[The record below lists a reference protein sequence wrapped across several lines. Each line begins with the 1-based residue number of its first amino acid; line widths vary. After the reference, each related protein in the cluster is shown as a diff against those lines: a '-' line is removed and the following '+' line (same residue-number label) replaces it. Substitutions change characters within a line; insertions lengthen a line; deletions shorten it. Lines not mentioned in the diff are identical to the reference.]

1 MKFSSLQEN
10 LKNALQVTGH
20 LSGKNI
26 NLPILNNILIEAKNG
41 EIKFISTDLEIGIVS
56 QVRGKIEKEG
66 SFTVDAK
73 IISEYISL
81 LPNKKVDIELKE
93 NELLIKSENYKT
105 NIKGIAADDYPLIPY
120 IEKKESY
127 KVEIGEFK
135 KALNQI
141 VFAVSNSET
150 RMELTGV
157 LFSFYNNILTLA
169 ATDSFRLA
177 ERKVKIKNDLQDKN
191 EKSIIIPAKTVQE
204 IMKIISVVKNENF
217 EEKNNNIE
225 FYLSENQILIT
236 IGNNELVSRLIEGI
250 YPDYQQI
257 IPSKSET
264 TVLINRGELIRAIK
278 AASIFSKSGS
288 NDVNLDFPSGKNQVV
303 ISSTSGQS
311 GDNITELDA
320 QVNGQDNGILV
331 NYRYLLDGL
340 NAIDR
345 ENVKIKITN
354 SNTPC
359 LVKGEGDE
367 EYLYIVMPIKQ

>member
-26 NLPILNNILIEAKNG
+26 NLPILNNVLVEAKEG
-41 EIKFISTDLEIGIVS
+41 EIKFIATDLEIGVVS

-66 SFTVDAK
+66 AFTVDAR

-105 NIKGIAADDYPLIPY
+105 NIKGMAADDYPLIPY

-127 KVEIGEFK
+127 RVDIGDFK

-157 LFSFYNNILTLA
+157 LFNFNDNNLILA
-169 ATDSFRLA
+169 STDSFRLA
-177 ERKVKIKNDLQDKN
+177 EKRIKVKNESTDKTEKN
-191 EKSIIIPAKTVQE
+191 IIIPVKTVQE

-217 EEKNNNIE
+217 EEKNSNIE
-225 FYLSENQILIT
+225 FFLSENQVLIT
-236 IGNNELVSRLIEGI
+236 IGNTELVSRLIEGV
-250 YPDYQQI
+250 YPDYHQI
-257 IPSKSET
+257 IPQKSET
-264 TVLINRGELIRAIK
+264 VVLINRIELIRAIK

-303 ISSTSGQS
+303 ISSSSGQS
-311 GDNITELDA
+311 GDNITELEA
-320 QVNGQDNGILV
+320 VVNGQDNGILV

-340 NAIDR
+340 NAIDK
-345 ENVKIKITN
+345 ENVKIEITN

-359 LVKGEGDE
+359 LIRGEGDE
-367 EYLYIVMPIKQ
+367 DYLYIVMPIKQ